1 MFEFKKSKRLS
12 AAETL
17 KNRVIADQS
26 FMYDLLTTKL
36 EAPPGRMR
44 KIEFTYFSLALLTY
58 RVLRFY
64 RSSVKEQI
72 LDDLVLLAIEASIP
86 LCGEEISFKQAVTEY
101 QQRYKEYDALLRTFF
116 TKTDDPLYQPPT
128 RLLMH
133 LYERVTQD
141 SAKGKIVQ
149 LIIATRLIFYHVTD
163 NIEFVKKEM
172 PT

>member
-1 MFEFKKSKRLS
+1 MFGFRKPKKLT

-26 FMYDLLTTKL
+26 FMYDLLTTTL
-36 EAPPGRMR
+36 EAPPDRMR
-44 KIEFTYFSLALLTY
+44 KIEFTYFSLSLLTY
-58 RVLRFY
+58 SVLRFFQ
-64 RSSVKEQI
+64 SSAKEQI
-72 LDDLVLLAIEASIP
+72 LDDLVLIAIEASIP
-86 LCGEEISFKQAVTEY
+86 LCGEEISINQAVTEY

-116 TKTDDPLYQPPT
+116 SQTDDPLYQPPT

-149 LIIATRLIFYHVTD
+149 LTAASRLIFYHVTD
-163 NIEFVKKEM
+163 NIEFVKKERQ
-172 PT
+172 T